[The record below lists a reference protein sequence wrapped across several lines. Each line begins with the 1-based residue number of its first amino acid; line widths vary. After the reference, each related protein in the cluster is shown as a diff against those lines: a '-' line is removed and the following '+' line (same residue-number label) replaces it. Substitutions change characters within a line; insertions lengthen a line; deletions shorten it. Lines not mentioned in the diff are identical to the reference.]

1 MEDYRNPQP
10 AEETSKIP
18 TITLYVL
25 IAVVAALLYAGYQS
39 MKNDASVSEEL
50 VSKRPNSVAMS
61 NDNEADAVIVPAPLE
76 ETGKDNMAKDEK
88 KTVEKPKNIEKEK
101 AKEEPKKEEK
111 KEEKKATI
119 PAIGISVGGETI
131 SHTVQSGETFF
142 GIANRY
148 HLSKSVLQ
156 TLNPGVEASGIK
168 VGITKLNV
176 KIQTIHTVGAGD
188 VLRVVAKKYGISK
201 QALMDANKKTK
212 DMTERGEKLI
222 IPIQ

>member
-61 NDNEADAVIVPAPLE
+61 NDNGADAVVIPAPLE
-76 ETGKDNMAKDEK
+76 ETGKDDVAKDEK
-88 KTVEKPKNIEKEK
+88 KTVEKPKEVEKEK
-101 AKEEPKKEEK
+101 VKEEPKIEKK
-111 KEEKKATI
+111 KEEKKAVI
-119 PAIGISVGGETI
+119 PSGGETI

-148 HLSKSVLQ
+148 HLSKSILQ
-156 TLNPGVEASGIK
+156 ALNPGIEPSGIK
-168 VGITKLNV
+168 VGVTKLNV
-176 KIQTIHTVGAGD
+176 KIQAIHTVGAGD
-188 VLRVVAKKYGISK
+188 VLRVVAQKYGVNK

-212 DMTERGEKLI
+212 DITERGEKLI
-222 IPIQ
+222 IPVH

>member
-39 MKNDASVSEEL
+39 MKNDAKVSEEL
-50 VSKRPNSVAMS
+50 VSKRPSSVAIS
-61 NDNEADAVIVPAPLE
+61 NDNGADAVVVPAPYE
-76 ETGKDNMAKDEK
+76 ETGKDNVAKDER
-88 KTVEKPKNIEKEK
+88 KTVEKPKEEK
-101 AKEEPKKEEK
+101 KEEPKKEEK
-111 KEEKKATI
+111 KEEKKVSI
-119 PAIGISVGGETI
+119 PSGGETI
-131 SHTVQSGETFF
+131 THTVQSGETFF

-156 TLNPGVEASGIK
+156 GLNPNVEPSGIK
-168 VGITKLNV
+168 VGVTKLNV
-176 KIQTIHTVGAGD
+176 KVQTIHTVGPGD

-212 DMTERGEKLI
+212 DMAERGEKLI
-222 IPIQ
+222 IPLQ

>member
-10 AEETSKIP
+10 VEETSKIP

-39 MKNDASVSEEL
+39 MKNDATVSEEL

-61 NDNEADAVIVPAPLE
+61 NDNGADAVVIPAPLE
-76 ETGKDNMAKDEK
+76 ETGKDDVVAKDEK
-88 KTVEKPKNIEKEK
+88 KTVEKPKEIEKEK
-101 AKEEPKKEEK
+101 AKEESKKEEK
-111 KEEKKATI
+111 KVTI
-119 PAIGISVGGETI
+119 PTGGETI

-148 HLSKSVLQ
+148 RLSKSVLQ
-156 TLNPGVEASGIK
+156 ALNPGIEPSGIK
-168 VGITKLNV
+168 VGVTKLNV
-176 KIQTIHTVGAGD
+176 KVQAIHTVGAGD

-212 DMTERGEKLI
+212 DLAERGEKLI
-222 IPIQ
+222 IPLQ

>member
-61 NDNEADAVIVPAPLE
+61 NDNGADAVVIPAPLE
-76 ETGKDNMAKDEK
+76 ETGKDDVAKDEK
-88 KTVEKPKNIEKEK
+88 KTVEKPKEVEKEK

-111 KEEKKATI
+111 KDEKKATI
-119 PAIGISVGGETI
+119 PSGGETI

-156 TLNPGVEASGIK
+156 ALNPNVEPSGIK
-168 VGITKLNV
+168 VGVTKLNV
-176 KIQTIHTVGAGD
+176 KVQTIHTVGPGD

-212 DMTERGEKLI
+212 DLAERGEKLI
-222 IPIQ
+222 IPLQ

>member
-39 MKNDASVSEEL
+39 MKNDATVSEEL

-61 NDNEADAVIVPAPLE
+61 NDNGADAVVIPAPLE
-76 ETGKDNMAKDEK
+76 ETGKDDVAKDEN
-88 KTVEKPKNIEKEK
+88 KTAEKPKEVEKGK
-101 AKEEPKKEEK
+101 VKEESK
-111 KEEKKATI
+111 KEEKKATTPSGGI
-119 PAIGISVGGETI
+119 PSGGETI
-131 SHTVQSGETFF
+131 SHTVQSGETFY

-148 HLSKSVLQ
+148 NLSKSVLQ
-156 TLNPGVEASGIK
+156 ALNPGVEPSGIK
-168 VGITKLNV
+168 VGVTKLNI
-176 KIQTIHTVGAGD
+176 KIQAIHIVGAGD

-212 DMTERGEKLI
+212 DIAERGEKLV
-222 IPIQ
+222 IPVQ

>member
-25 IAVVAALLYAGYQS
+25 IAIVAALLYAGYQS

-61 NDNEADAVIVPAPLE
+61 NDNGADAVVIPAPLE
-76 ETGKDNMAKDEK
+76 ETGKDDVVKEEK
-88 KTVEKPKNIEKEK
+88 KTAEKPKEIEKEK
-101 AKEEPKKEEK
+101 AKVEPQKEEK
-111 KEEKKATI
+111 KEEKKSII
-119 PAIGISVGGETI
+119 PAGGEII

-148 HLSKSVLQ
+148 NLSKSVLQ
-156 TLNPGVEASGIK
+156 ALNPGLDPSGIK
-168 VGITKLNV
+168 VGVTKLNV
-176 KIQTIHTVGAGD
+176 KVQAIHTVGAGD
-188 VLRVVAKKYGISK
+188 VLRIVAKKYGISK

-212 DMTERGEKLI
+212 DMAERGEKLI
-222 IPIQ
+222 IPVQ

>member
-39 MKNDASVSEEL
+39 MKNDAAVSEEL

-61 NDNEADAVIVPAPLE
+61 NDNGADAVVIPAPLE
-76 ETGKDNMAKDEK
+76 ETGKDDVAKDEK
-88 KTVEKPKNIEKEK
+88 KSVEKPKEVEKEK
-101 AKEEPKKEEK
+101 IKEEPKKEEK

-119 PAIGISVGGETI
+119 PSGGETI
-131 SHTVQSGETFF
+131 SHTVQTGETFF

-156 TLNPGVEASGIK
+156 ALNPNVDPSGIK
-168 VGITKLNV
+168 VGVTKLNV
-176 KIQTIHTVGAGD
+176 KVQTIHTVGPGD

-212 DMTERGEKLI
+212 DMADRGEKLI
-222 IPIQ
+222 IPLQ

>member
-39 MKNDASVSEEL
+39 MKNDAAVSEEL

-61 NDNEADAVIVPAPLE
+61 NDNGADAVVIPPPLE
-76 ETGKDNMAKDEK
+76 ETGKDNVASDDK
-88 KTVEKPKNIEKEK
+88 KTVEKPKEVE
-101 AKEEPKKEEK
+101 KEEPKKEEK

-119 PAIGISVGGETI
+119 PSGGETI
-131 SHTVQSGETFF
+131 SHTVQSGETFY

-156 TLNPGVEASGIK
+156 ALNPGVEPNGIK
-168 VGITKLNV
+168 VGVTKLNV

-188 VLRVVAKKYGISK
+188 ILRVVAKKYGISK

-212 DMTERGEKLI
+212 DMAERGEKLI
-222 IPIQ
+222 IPVQ

>member
-10 AEETSKIP
+10 AEESSKIP

-39 MKNDASVSEEL
+39 MKNDATVSEEL

-61 NDNEADAVIVPAPLE
+61 NDNGADAVVVPAPLE
-76 ETGKDNMAKDEK
+76 ETGKDDVAKDEK
-88 KTVEKPKNIEKEK
+88 KSVEKPKEVEKEK

-111 KEEKKATI
+111 KEEKATI
-119 PAIGISVGGETI
+119 PTGGETI
-131 SHTVQSGETFF
+131 SHTVQSGETFY

-156 TLNPGVEASGIK
+156 ALNPGLDPSGIK
-168 VGITKLNV
+168 VGVTKLNV
-176 KIQTIHTVGAGD
+176 KIQAIHIVGAGD

-212 DMTERGEKLI
+212 DMAERGEKLI
-222 IPIQ
+222 IPVQ

>member
-61 NDNEADAVIVPAPLE
+61 NDNGADAVVIPAPLE
-76 ETGKDNMAKDEK
+76 ETGKDDVAKDEK
-88 KTVEKPKNIEKEK
+88 KTVEKPKEVEKEK
-101 AKEEPKKEEK
+101 VKEEPKIEKK
-111 KEEKKATI
+111 KEEKKAVI
-119 PAIGISVGGETI
+119 PSGGETI

-148 HLSKSVLQ
+148 HLSKSILQ
-156 TLNPGVEASGIK
+156 ALNPGIEPSGIK
-168 VGITKLNV
+168 VGVTKLNV
-176 KIQTIHTVGAGD
+176 KIQAIHTVGAGD
-188 VLRVVAKKYGISK
+188 VLRVVAQKYGVSK

-212 DMTERGEKLI
+212 DITERGEKLI
-222 IPIQ
+222 IPVH

>member
-39 MKNDASVSEEL
+39 MKNDAKVSEEL

-61 NDNEADAVIVPAPLE
+61 NDNGADAVVIPAPLE
-76 ETGKDNMAKDEK
+76 ETGKDNVAKDEK
-88 KTVEKPKNIEKEK
+88 KSVEKPKEVE
-101 AKEEPKKEEK
+101 KEEPKKEEK
-111 KEEKKATI
+111 KVSILA
-119 PAIGISVGGETI
+119 GGETI
-131 SHTVQSGETFF
+131 SHTVQTGETFY

-148 HLSKSVLQ
+148 HLSKSALQ
-156 TLNPGVEASGIK
+156 ALNPGVEPNGIK
-168 VGITKLNV
+168 VGVTKLNV
-176 KIQTIHTVGAGD
+176 KVQTIHTVGPGD

-212 DMTERGEKLI
+212 DMAERGEKLI

>member
-39 MKNDASVSEEL
+39 MKNDATVSEEL

-61 NDNEADAVIVPAPLE
+61 NDNGADVVIPAPLE
-76 ETGKDNMAKDEK
+76 ETGKDNVAKDEK
-88 KTVEKPKNIEKEK
+88 KSAEKPKEVEKEK
-101 AKEEPKKEEK
+101 ATEEPKKEEK
-111 KEEKKATI
+111 KEEKKVAV
-119 PAIGISVGGETI
+119 PSGGETI
-131 SHTVQSGETFF
+131 SHTVQTGETFF

-156 TLNPGVEASGIK
+156 ALNPNVEPSGIK
-168 VGITKLNV
+168 VGVTKLNV
-176 KIQTIHTVGAGD
+176 KVQTIHTVGPGD

-201 QALMDANKKTK
+201 QTLMDANKKTK
-212 DMTERGEKLI
+212 DLAERGEKLI
-222 IPIQ
+222 IPLQ

>member
-39 MKNDASVSEEL
+39 MKNDAQVSEEL

-61 NDNEADAVIVPAPLE
+61 NDNGADAVVIPPPLE
-76 ETGKDNMAKDEK
+76 ETGRDNVASDDK
-88 KTVEKPKNIEKEK
+88 KSVEKPKEAE
-101 AKEEPKKEEK
+101 KEEPKKEEK

-119 PAIGISVGGETI
+119 PTGGETI
-131 SHTVQSGETFF
+131 SHTVQSGETFY

-148 HLSKSVLQ
+148 HLSKSALQ
-156 TLNPGVEASGIK
+156 ALNPNVEANGIK
-168 VGITKLNV
+168 VGVTKLNV
-176 KIQTIHTVGAGD
+176 KVQTIHTVGPGD

-212 DMTERGEKLI
+212 DMAERGEKLI
-222 IPIQ
+222 IPVQ

>member
-10 AEETSKIP
+10 VEETSKIP

-39 MKNDASVSEEL
+39 MKNDAKVSEEL

-61 NDNEADAVIVPAPLE
+61 NDNGADAVVIPPPLE
-76 ETGKDNMAKDEK
+76 ETGRDNVASDDK
-88 KTVEKPKNIEKEK
+88 KSVEKHKE
-101 AKEEPKKEEK
+101 AEEEPKKEEK

-119 PAIGISVGGETI
+119 PAGGETI

-148 HLSKSVLQ
+148 HLSKSALQ
-156 TLNPGVEASGIK
+156 ALNPNVEPNGIK
-168 VGITKLNV
+168 VGVTKLNV
-176 KIQTIHTVGAGD
+176 KVQTIHTVGPGD

-201 QALMDANKKTK
+201 QSLMDANKKTK
-212 DMTERGEKLI
+212 DMAERGEKLI
-222 IPIQ
+222 IPVQ

>member
-39 MKNDASVSEEL
+39 MKNDAAVSEEL

-61 NDNEADAVIVPAPLE
+61 NDNGADAVVIPAPLE
-76 ETGKDNMAKDEK
+76 ETGKDDVAKDEK
-88 KTVEKPKNIEKEK
+88 KSVEKPKEVEKEK

-119 PAIGISVGGETI
+119 PSGGETI
-131 SHTVQSGETFF
+131 SHTVQTGETFF

-156 TLNPGVEASGIK
+156 ALNPNVEPSGIK
-168 VGITKLNV
+168 VGVTKLNV
-176 KIQTIHTVGAGD
+176 KVQTIHTVGPGD

-212 DMTERGEKLI
+212 DMAERGEKLI
-222 IPIQ
+222 IPMQ

>member
-10 AEETSKIP
+10 AEESSKIP

-39 MKNDASVSEEL
+39 MKNDATVSEEL

-61 NDNEADAVIVPAPLE
+61 NDNGADAVVVPAPLE
-76 ETGKDNMAKDEK
+76 ETGKDDVAKDEK
-88 KTVEKPKNIEKEK
+88 KSVEKPKEVEKEK

-111 KEEKKATI
+111 KEEKATI
-119 PAIGISVGGETI
+119 PTGGETI
-131 SHTVQSGETFF
+131 SHTVQSGETFY

-156 TLNPGVEASGIK
+156 ALNPGLDPSGIK
-168 VGITKLNV
+168 VGVTKLNV
-176 KIQTIHTVGAGD
+176 KIQAIHTVGAGD

-212 DMTERGEKLI
+212 DMAERGEKLI
-222 IPIQ
+222 IPVQ

>member
-39 MKNDASVSEEL
+39 MKNDATVSEEL
-50 VSKRPNSVAMS
+50 ASKRPNSIAVP
-61 NDNEADAVIVPAPLE
+61 NDNGADAVVIPAPLE
-76 ETGKDNMAKDEK
+76 ETGKDDVAKDEK
-88 KTVEKPKNIEKEK
+88 KSVEKPKEVEKEK
-101 AKEEPKKEEK
+101 TKEEPKKEEK

-119 PAIGISVGGETI
+119 PSGGETI
-131 SHTVQSGETFF
+131 SHTVQTGETFY

-156 TLNPGVEASGIK
+156 ALNPGLDPSGIK
-168 VGITKLNV
+168 VGVTKLNV
-176 KIQTIHTVGAGD
+176 KVQTIHTVGPGD

-212 DMTERGEKLI
+212 DMADRGEKLI
-222 IPIQ
+222 IPLQ

>member
-39 MKNDASVSEEL
+39 MKNDAAVSEEL

-61 NDNEADAVIVPAPLE
+61 NDNGADAVVIPAPLE
-76 ETGKDNMAKDEK
+76 ETGKDNVAKDEK
-88 KTVEKPKNIEKEK
+88 KSVEKSKEVEKEK

-111 KEEKKATI
+111 KEEKKVAI
-119 PAIGISVGGETI
+119 PAGGETI
-131 SHTVQSGETFF
+131 SHTVQTGETFF

-156 TLNPGVEASGIK
+156 ALNPNVEPSGIK
-168 VGITKLNV
+168 VGVTKLNV
-176 KIQTIHTVGAGD
+176 KVQTIHTVGPGD

-212 DMTERGEKLI
+212 DMAERGEKLI
-222 IPIQ
+222 IPMQ